1 MQITQ
6 TMLDVCE
13 EALCLLRQDVT
24 LPTLANAPTD
34 TGMEWVKCRKAFD
47 YAAAEVLAAHDWEF
61 VRCTDGAATSVDA
74 WPLNVRKVLVYCLA
88 RDLSVQ
94 IAGRTEDLKNYHQLY
109 SLILA
114 EARVKDLAEDVSD
127 DRFTRE
133 VMALVRPH
141 YTIQSEDMPRSMVQ
155 FHERVA
161 VARDLARTEVLT
173 AHPWGFVT
181 EEDRTGSGE
190 AFDETDGEYRHIVP
204 VPHDALTVL
213 AVIGRQGEPCN
224 WIRIADE
231 IRATEPVAAIR
242 YVRDEED
249 FGKWDPKVYRILVLK
264 VASDVSKTVGGNAE
278 EHSTLERMYRT
289 ALEEA
294 KVRDTRQSNPGP
306 AAVWGGNYYV
316 DRMTGRRA

>member
-13 EALCLLRQDVT
+13 EALYHLRQDVT
-24 LPTLANAPTD
+24 LPTLAAAPTD

-47 YAAAEVLAAHDWEF
+47 YAATEVLSAHDWRF
-61 VRCTDGAATSVDA
+61 ARNAPSVQDRVDG
-74 WPLNVRKVLVYCLA
+74 WPQNVRKVLVYCLA
-88 RDLSVQ
+88 RELAVQ
-94 IAGRTEDLKNYHQLY
+94 IAGRTEDLKNLHQLY
-109 SLILA
+109 NRFIA

-127 DRFTRE
+127 DTFTRE

-155 FHERVA
+155 FHERIA

-190 AFDETDGEYRHIVP
+190 AFDETDGEYRHAVD

-213 AVIGRQGEPCN
+213 AVIGRHGEPCN

-249 FGKWDPKVYRILVLK
+249 FEKWDPKVYRILVLK
-264 VASDVSKTVGGNAE
+264 VASDVAKTVGGNAE

-294 KVRDTRQSNPGP
+294 KVRDTRQSNPS
-306 AAVWGGNYYV
+306 AESVWGGNHYV
-316 DRMTGRRA
+316 EAMGGR

>member
-1 MQITQ
+1 MNITQ
-6 TMLDVCE
+6 AMLDVCE
-13 EALCLLRQDVT
+13 EALYHLRQDVT
-24 LPTLANAPTD
+24 LPTLEAAPAD

-47 YAAAEVLAAHDWEF
+47 YAATEVLSAHDWRFARENDA
-61 VRCTDGAATSVDA
+61 VKDTVDE
-74 WPLNVRKVLVYCLA
+74 WPQNVRKVLVYCLA
-88 RDLSVQ
+88 RELAVQ
-94 IAGRTEDLKNYHQLY
+94 IAGRTEDLKNLHQLY
-109 SLILA
+109 NRFVA
-114 EARVKDLAEDVSD
+114 EARVKDLSEDVSH

-141 YTIQSEDMPRSMVQ
+141 YTIQSEDLPRSMVD
-155 FHERVA
+155 FHRRIA

-190 AFDETDGEYRHIVP
+190 LADRAAGEYAHVAT

-213 AVIGRQGEPCN
+213 AVTGRHGEPCH
-224 WIRIADE
+224 WIRISDE

-264 VASDVSKTVGGNAE
+264 VASDVAKTVGGSAE

-294 KVRDTRQSNPGP
+294 KVRDTRQSSPGP

-316 DRMTGRRA
+316 DRMTEGAV

>member
-6 TMLDVCE
+6 AMLDVCE
-13 EALCLLRQDVT
+13 EALYHLRQDIS
-24 LPTLANAPTD
+24 LPTLADAPTD

-47 YAAAEVLAAHDWEF
+47 YAATEVLSAHDWRFARESETAED
-61 VRCTDGAATSVDA
+61 RVDD
-74 WPLNVRKVLVYCLA
+74 WPQNVRKVLVYCLA
-88 RDLSVQ
+88 RELAVQ
-94 IAGRTEDLKNYHQLY
+94 IAGRTEDLKNLHQLY
-109 SLILA
+109 NRFIA

-127 DRFTRE
+127 DKFTRE

-155 FHERVA
+155 FHERIA

-173 AHPWGFVT
+173 APPWGFAT
-181 EEDRTGSGE
+181 DEERTGSGE
-190 AFDETDGEYRHIVP
+190 VFDETDGEYRHAATVP
-204 VPHDALTVL
+204 ADALTVL
-213 AVIGRQGEPCN
+213 AVVGRHGEPCN

-231 IRATEPVAAIR
+231 IRATEPVRAIR

-249 FGKWDPKVYRILVLK
+249 FEKWDPKVYRILVLK
-264 VASDVSKTVGGNAE
+264 VASDVAKTVGGNAE

-316 DRMTGRRA
+316 DRMTGRRV

>member
-13 EALCLLRQDVT
+13 EALYHLRQDIS
-24 LPTLANAPTD
+24 LPALADAPTD

-47 YAAAEVLAAHDWEF
+47 YAATEILAAHDWRFARGSETAED
-61 VRCTDGAATSVDA
+61 RVDD
-74 WPLNVRKVLVYCLA
+74 WPKNVLKVLVYCLA
-88 RDLSVQ
+88 RELAVQ
-94 IAGRTEDLKNYHQLY
+94 IAGRTEDLKNLHQLY
-109 SLILA
+109 NRFLA

-127 DRFTRE
+127 DAFTRE

-141 YTIQSEDMPRSMVQ
+141 YTIQSEDLPRSMVQ

-161 VARDLARTEVLT
+161 VARDLARTEVLS
-173 AHPWGFVT
+173 AHPWGFAT
-181 EEDRTGSGE
+181 DEDKTGSGE
-190 AFDETDGEYRHIVP
+190 VFDEAEGEYRHAVGIP
-204 VPHDALTVL
+204 EDALTLIEVL
-213 AVIGRQGEPCN
+213 DRRGEPCR
-224 WIRIADE
+224 WIRIGDE

-249 FGKWDPKVYRILVLK
+249 FEKWDPKVYRILVLK
-264 VASDVSKTVGGNAE
+264 VASDVAKTVGGNAE

-294 KVRDTRQSNPGP
+294 KVRDTRQSNPS
-306 AAVWGGNYYV
+306 AESVWGGNHYV
-316 DRMTGRRA
+316 EAMEGR